1 MGGPTPSVISPFQ
14 LRFPISSASLSALR
28 APPQTLRDTDRGV
41 SMATSRIA
49 LPATEFPL
57 HVPVGI
63 GGYGVTLEMKDYEV
77 LRDEKAEFTE
87 PCFDLGLAYELDR
100 LGKGDRMILIRGAS
114 LRAARTASK
123 ADHLIFGSAF
133 GFEALAIPL
142 CTRHC
147 SVLLVVR
154 PGDLLLPDEE
164 EIGTF
169 YRHLDPKTS
178 SKRHEEEAANV
189 LRFFGECVKA
199 ELNRGGR
206 QWTAAPPSAKVLS
219 ERLESLAAPIRD
231 VSFQRPCRLVA
242 WAIVVQA
249 STHPFRRRHVLRMLM
264 QKLPDILKEEVAGT
278 GLLAVNAFAWSLEH
292 LDDVHRSYDPLI
304 VENPKMVGLKA
315 LRLELLHHA
324 EKAASNEGEAAS
336 TVARGVGTAIAL
348 EEEDVEREEDDV
360 AVTGEEEAVQFAG
373 EKVADKSGGSGPNLG
388 KKARG
393 SSGSTPT
400 RMASKAAIERL
411 KAAER
416 EIKKLREEKLV
427 AEKRL
432 EFQTARNDTMYG
444 VVTSAVNKLTTVA
457 EGVTHLEQTSGRS
470 IQTAVDAMRAV
481 VQEAVSYRGSTLEF
495 MNTQWLPTV
504 QALHLTAT
512 AAQGRR
518 REDDLLLLRGVA
530 DALGQKIKTVVS
542 AEVKA
547 AMEGEAQR
555 IAAPV
560 TAKVV
565 QELRDDLVKAVTS
578 ATQQGIGT
586 AGFSL
591 LPTALASVMHGG
603 RATAEES
610 GPAPRQSGKRVADE
624 KSLTGDQTSGSKR
637 SRGPAVKRGVGVDPP
652 APPYV
657 RIPGVH
663 GLLKDGLGARPS
675 EDFRQVDVAL
685 QDPQSV
691 VGKTGGQPVGDKQPQ
706 APTDPPSAHDAP
718 PSCDQVSLADELMG
732 EASVVAKQGWQPT
745 AEQHPHPE
753 ASPATAQGAR
763 PSGGTAQMADDMHVA
778 AVVAQA
784 RGEPVA
790 VQHVQPSTSTP
801 TARPTGVTAQLPDD
815 LLRPAAVVG
824 QQGGPPGAG
833 QHLHPST
840 STPTAQDA
848 RPAGVTA
855 LVDELL
861 RQAAVVGQQGGPPGT
876 GQHPPTATSP
886 AGATALV
893 DELLRPAAVVGQ
905 HVQQAAGA
913 ASLPV
918 HGAMVA
924 AEPIP
929 IPTAVESRAVEALV
943 RQKPSFDEYLKWL
956 EDQGQKTPVIPPTHS
971 NQAVDQGA
979 EAANVAAATAG
990 PSGSTVEAAVW
1001 RAAEE
1006 AGGVDEEILASI
1018 VMPDP
1023 EIEVMRE
1030 KLQAAAP
1037 TVGAQQGAPAA
1048 STAPAEDHSAAGA
1061 KSPPATTGEVGDGKQ
1076 KRKGKDKAKG
1086 GPAKVGSSKGTS
1098 KAAAQGRKGSGVCV
1112 DPSNGLAVS
1121 EMKFGKKSRYICRSM
1136 DKSEAAYCIAVA
1148 VSSFDGFVSDV
1159 VLEEFG
1165 GVKEEVMA
1173 QYKADWNVER
1183 LIPGGMW
1190 MVMWSRGANVFRDRF
1205 QQVVAEYNRITGADR
1220 AALMLALRPAVWFG
1234 DLPESTEPEKAAKK
1248 KVASDMIA
1256 RVSMCAAFA
1265 PVAAKVTPIPG
1276 VGSERLSEILA
1287 GTAAAVWCFSET
1299 NATAEVAAGE
1309 GGAAATMRG
1318 ASNEFASRCRTVIEA
1333 VLQRAA
1339 SRVVVVGEVAETV
1352 MKDLQAA
1359 MVRSLPEVGE
1369 EREHDELI
1377 ARVMIEN
1384 LAFWGDCNVG
1394 GPKLKARGVDLP
1406 IDPQMKIII
1415 RDRGARG
1422 QQHKGKQ
1429 VADA

>member
-1 MGGPTPSVISPFQ
+1 
-14 LRFPISSASLSALR
+14 
-28 APPQTLRDTDRGV
+28 
-41 SMATSRIA
+41 
-49 LPATEFPL
+49 
-57 HVPVGI
+57 
-63 GGYGVTLEMKDYEV
+63 MKDYEV

-123 ADHLIFGSAF
+123 ADYLIFGSAF
-133 GFEALAIPL
+133 GFEALAMPL
-142 CTRHC
+142 CTGGGPLPGRHC

-154 PGDLLLPDEE
+154 PGDLLFPDEE
-164 EIGTF
+164 EIGTL

-189 LRFFGECVKA
+189 L
-199 ELNRGGR
+199 
-206 QWTAAPPSAKVLS
+206 
-219 ERLESLAAPIRD
+219 
-231 VSFQRPCRLVA
+231 SFQRPCRLVA

-249 STHPFRRRHVLRMLM
+249 TTHPFRRRHVLRMLM
-264 QKLPDILKEEVAGT
+264 QKLPDILKEEVAGA

-324 EKAASNEGEAAS
+324 EKAASNKGEAAS
-336 TVARGVGTAIAL
+336 TVGRGVGTGIAL
-348 EEEDVEREEDDV
+348 GGEEEHEREDVEGGGEHDGGSEEEEDVEREEDDV
-360 AVTGEEEAVQFAG
+360 AVTGEEEAVQFGG
-373 EKVADKSGGSGPNLG
+373 EKVADKSGGSGPKLG

-400 RMASKAAIERL
+400 TMASKAAIERL

-555 IAAPV
+555 IAAAV

-565 QELRDDLVKAVTS
+565 QELRDNLVKAVTS

-586 AGFSL
+586 VGFSL

-663 GLLKDGLGARPS
+663 DLLKDGLGARPS
-675 EDFRQVDVAL
+675 
-685 QDPQSV
+685 
-691 VGKTGGQPVGDKQPQ
+691 
-706 APTDPPSAHDAP
+706 
-718 PSCDQVSLADELMG
+718 
-732 EASVVAKQGWQPT
+732 
-745 AEQHPHPE
+745 
-753 ASPATAQGAR
+753 
-763 PSGGTAQMADDMHVA
+763 
-778 AVVAQA
+778 
-784 RGEPVA
+784 
-790 VQHVQPSTSTP
+790 
-801 TARPTGVTAQLPDD
+801 
-815 LLRPAAVVG
+815 
-824 QQGGPPGAG
+824 
-833 QHLHPST
+833 
-840 STPTAQDA
+840 
-848 RPAGVTA
+848 
-855 LVDELL
+855 
-861 RQAAVVGQQGGPPGT
+861 
-876 GQHPPTATSP
+876 
-886 AGATALV
+886 
-893 DELLRPAAVVGQ
+893 
-905 HVQQAAGA
+905 
-913 ASLPV
+913 
-918 HGAMVA
+918 
-924 AEPIP
+924 
-929 IPTAVESRAVEALV
+929 
-943 RQKPSFDEYLKWL
+943 
-956 EDQGQKTPVIPPTHS
+956 
-971 NQAVDQGA
+971 AVDQGA

-1030 KLQAAAP
+1030 KLQAPAP

-1061 KSPPATTGEVGDGKQ
+1061 KSPPATTGEVSNGKQ

-1086 GPAKVGSSKGTS
+1086 GPTKVGSSKGTS
-1098 KAAAQGRKGSGVCV
+1098 KAAAQGRKGSGVRV
-1112 DPSNGLAVS
+1112 DPPNGLAVL
-1121 EMKFGKKSRYICRSM
+1121 EMKFGKKSRYICQSM

-1173 QYKADWNVER
+1173 QYKADWNVAR

-1190 MVMWSRGANVFRDRF
+1190 MVMWSRGANVFRD
-1205 QQVVAEYNRITGADR
+1205 RITGADR

-1265 PVAAKVTPIPG
+1265 PVAAKVTPISG

-1352 MKDLQAA
+1352 TKDLQAA
-1359 MVRSLPEVGE
+1359 VVRSLPEVGE

-1406 IDPQMKIII
+1406 IDPQMKINI
-1415 RDRGARG
+1415 RDRGTRG

>member
-1 MGGPTPSVISPFQ
+1 
-14 LRFPISSASLSALR
+14 
-28 APPQTLRDTDRGV
+28 
-41 SMATSRIA
+41 
-49 LPATEFPL
+49 
-57 HVPVGI
+57 
-63 GGYGVTLEMKDYEV
+63 
-77 LRDEKAEFTE
+77 
-87 PCFDLGLAYELDR
+87 
-100 LGKGDRMILIRGAS
+100 
-114 LRAARTASK
+114 
-123 ADHLIFGSAF
+123 
-133 GFEALAIPL
+133 
-142 CTRHC
+142 
-147 SVLLVVR
+147 
-154 PGDLLLPDEE
+154 
-164 EIGTF
+164 
-169 YRHLDPKTS
+169 
-178 SKRHEEEAANV
+178 
-189 LRFFGECVKA
+189 
-199 ELNRGGR
+199 
-206 QWTAAPPSAKVLS
+206 
-219 ERLESLAAPIRD
+219 
-231 VSFQRPCRLVA
+231 
-242 WAIVVQA
+242 
-249 STHPFRRRHVLRMLM
+249 MLM

-324 EKAASNEGEAAS
+324 EKAASNKEEAAS

-348 EEEDVEREEDDV
+348 GGEEEHEREDVEGGGEHDGGSEEEEDVEREEDDV

-373 EKVADKSGGSGPNLG
+373 EKVADKSGGSGPNVG

-444 VVTSAVNKLTTVA
+444 VVTSVVNKLATVA

-470 IQTAVDAMRAV
+470 IQTVVDAMRAV
-481 VQEAVSYRGSTLEF
+481 VQEAVSYCGSTLEF
-495 MNTQWLPTV
+495 INTQWLPTV

-555 IAAPV
+555 IAAAV

-652 APPYV
+652 APLYV
-657 RIPGVH
+657 RIP
-663 GLLKDGLGARPS
+663 
-675 EDFRQVDVAL
+675 
-685 QDPQSV
+685 
-691 VGKTGGQPVGDKQPQ
+691 
-706 APTDPPSAHDAP
+706 
-718 PSCDQVSLADELMG
+718 
-732 EASVVAKQGWQPT
+732 
-745 AEQHPHPE
+745 
-753 ASPATAQGAR
+753 
-763 PSGGTAQMADDMHVA
+763 
-778 AVVAQA
+778 
-784 RGEPVA
+784 
-790 VQHVQPSTSTP
+790 
-801 TARPTGVTAQLPDD
+801 AQLPDE

-848 RPAGVTA
+848 HPAGVTA

-861 RQAAVVGQQGGPPGT
+861 RPAAVVGQQGGPPGT

-905 HVQQAAGA
+905 HVQQATGA

-943 RQKPSFDEYLKWL
+943 SQKPSFDEYLKWL

-979 EAANVAAATAG
+979 EAANVAAATAR
-990 PSGSTVEAAVW
+990 PSGSTMEAAVW

-1018 VMPDP
+1018 VMPDL
-1023 EIEVMRE
+1023 EI
-1030 KLQAAAP
+1030 
-1037 TVGAQQGAPAA
+1037 
-1048 STAPAEDHSAAGA
+1048 
-1061 KSPPATTGEVGDGKQ
+1061 EVGDGKQ

-1098 KAAAQGRKGSGVCV
+1098 KAAAQGRKGSGVRV

-1173 QYKADWNVER
+1173 QYKADWNVAR

-1220 AALMLALRPAVWFG
+1220 AALLLALRPAVWFG
-1234 DLPESTEPEKAAKK
+1234 DLPEFTEPEKAAKR

-1309 GGAAATMRG
+1309 GGAAATMCG

-1352 MKDLQAA
+1352 TKDLQAA
-1359 MVRSLPEVGE
+1359 VVRSLPEVGE
-1369 EREHDELI
+1369 EREHDKLI

-1406 IDPQMKIII
+1406 IDPEMKIII

>member
-1 MGGPTPSVISPFQ
+1 
-14 LRFPISSASLSALR
+14 
-28 APPQTLRDTDRGV
+28 
-41 SMATSRIA
+41 
-49 LPATEFPL
+49 
-57 HVPVGI
+57 
-63 GGYGVTLEMKDYEV
+63 
-77 LRDEKAEFTE
+77 
-87 PCFDLGLAYELDR
+87 
-100 LGKGDRMILIRGAS
+100 MILIRGAI

-123 ADHLIFGSAF
+123 PDYLVFGSAF

-142 CTRHC
+142 CTGGGPLPGRHC

-189 LRFFGECVKA
+189 L
-199 ELNRGGR
+199 
-206 QWTAAPPSAKVLS
+206 
-219 ERLESLAAPIRD
+219 
-231 VSFQRPCRLVA
+231 SFQRPCRLVA
-242 WAIVVQA
+242 WAIVVEA

-264 QKLPDILKEEVAGT
+264 QKLPDILKEEVSGT

-304 VENPKMVGLKA
+304 VENPKM
-315 LRLELLHHA
+315 
-324 EKAASNEGEAAS
+324 
-336 TVARGVGTAIAL
+336 
-348 EEEDVEREEDDV
+348 
-360 AVTGEEEAVQFAG
+360 FAG
-373 EKVADKSGGSGPNLG
+373 EKVADKSGSSGPKLG

-432 EFQTARNDTMYG
+432 EFQTARNHTIYG

-457 EGVTHLEQTSGRS
+457 EGVTHHEQTSGRS
-470 IQTAVDAMRAV
+470 IQMAVDAMRAV
-481 VQEAVSYRGSTLEF
+481 VQEVVSYRGSTLEF

-518 REDDLLLLRGVA
+518 REDDLLLFRGVA
-530 DALGQKIKTVVS
+530 DALGKKIKTVVS

-555 IAAPV
+555 IAAAV

-565 QELRDDLVKAVTS
+565 QELMDDLVKAVTS

-610 GPAPRQSGKRVADE
+610 PDRSAERTRRATELRPGESGRRAHGRGIRGREAGLAANGGPASTPRGQSGDYTRRSTERRHGPDGRRHARR
-624 KSLTGDQTSGSKR
+624 SGGR
-637 SRGPAVKRGVGVDPP
+637 PGARGARCGPACSTLDEYADCATDRRHS
-652 APPYV
+652 AA
-657 RIPGVH
+657 
-663 GLLKDGLGARPS
+663 AR
-675 EDFRQVDVAL
+675 
-685 QDPQSV
+685 
-691 VGKTGGQPVGDKQPQ
+691 
-706 APTDPPSAHDAP
+706 
-718 PSCDQVSLADELMG
+718 
-732 EASVVAKQGWQPT
+732 
-745 AEQHPHPE
+745 
-753 ASPATAQGAR
+753 
-763 PSGGTAQMADDMHVA
+763 
-778 AVVAQA
+778 
-784 RGEPVA
+784 
-790 VQHVQPSTSTP
+790 
-801 TARPTGVTAQLPDD
+801 D

-833 QHLHPST
+833 QQLHPST

-861 RQAAVVGQQGGPPGT
+861 RPAAVVGQQGGPPGT
-876 GQHPPTATSP
+876 GQYPPTATIPATAQDARPAGATALVDELLRPASVVGQHVQQAAAGQHPHTATSP
-886 AGATALV
+886 ATARDARPGGVTALV

-905 HVQQAAGA
+905 HVQQAAAGQHPHTATSPATARDARPGCVTALVDELLRPPAVVGQHVQQAATSQHPHTATSQARASTGRPGGVTAQLVDQSFRPDLRATNVPPSGAVEATSVIVSTTTAAPTKSGTARATLSLPNPPPPTTGTAGA

-929 IPTAVESRAVEALV
+929 IPTVVESRAVEALIT
-943 RQKPSFDEYLKWL
+943 QKPSFDEYLKWL

-1048 STAPAEDHSAAGA
+1048 TTAPAEDHSAAGA

-1098 KAAAQGRKGSGVCV
+1098 KAAAQGRKGSGVRV
-1112 DPSNGLAVS
+1112 DPSNELAVS

-1159 VLEEFG
+1159 VLDEFG

-1173 QYKADWNVER
+1173 QYKADWNVAR
-1183 LIPGGMW
+1183 LISGG
-1190 MVMWSRGANVFRDRF
+1190 MWSRGANVFRD
-1205 QQVVAEYNRITGADR
+1205 RITGADR

-1234 DLPESTEPEKAAKK
+1234 DLPESTEPEKAAKN

-1287 GTAAAVWCFSET
+1287 GTAAALWCFSDT
-1299 NATAEVAAGE
+1299 NATAEVAAGK
-1309 GGAAATMRG
+1309 GGAAATVRG

-1339 SRVVVVGEVAETV
+1339 SRWEVAKTV
-1352 MKDLQAA
+1352 TKDLQAA
-1359 MVRSLPEVGE
+1359 VVRSLPEVEE

>member
-1 MGGPTPSVISPFQ
+1 
-14 LRFPISSASLSALR
+14 
-28 APPQTLRDTDRGV
+28 
-41 SMATSRIA
+41 
-49 LPATEFPL
+49 
-57 HVPVGI
+57 
-63 GGYGVTLEMKDYEV
+63 MKDYEV

-123 ADHLIFGSAF
+123 ADYLIFGSAF

-142 CTRHC
+142 CTGGGPLPGRHC

-164 EIGTF
+164 EIGTL

-231 VSFQRPCRLVA
+231 VSFQRPCCLVA

-249 STHPFRRRHVLRMLM
+249 STHPFRRRHVIRMLM

-292 LDDVHRSYDPLI
+292 LDDAHRSYDPLI

-324 EKAASNEGEAAS
+324 EKAASNKVEAAS
-336 TVARGVGTAIAL
+336 TVGRGVGTGIAL
-348 EEEDVEREEDDV
+348 GGEEEHEREDVEGGGEHDGGSEEEEDVEREEDDV
-360 AVTGEEEAVQFAG
+360 AVTGEKEAVQFAG
-373 EKVADKSGGSGPNLG
+373 EKVADKSGGSGPKLG

-555 IAAPV
+555 IAAAV

-565 QELRDDLVKAVTS
+565 QELRDDLVKVVTS
-578 ATQQGIGT
+578 VTQRGIGT

-652 APPYV
+652 APLYV

-663 GLLKDGLGARPS
+663 DLLKDGLGARPS
-675 EDFRQVDVAL
+675 VDFRQVDVAL

-706 APTDPPSAHDAP
+706 APTDPPSAHNAP
-718 PSCDQVSLADELMG
+718 PSCD
-732 EASVVAKQGWQPT
+732 
-745 AEQHPHPE
+745 
-753 ASPATAQGAR
+753 
-763 PSGGTAQMADDMHVA
+763 
-778 AVVAQA
+778 
-784 RGEPVA
+784 
-790 VQHVQPSTSTP
+790 
-801 TARPTGVTAQLPDD
+801 
-815 LLRPAAVVG
+815 
-824 QQGGPPGAG
+824 
-833 QHLHPST
+833 
-840 STPTAQDA
+840 
-848 RPAGVTA
+848 
-855 LVDELL
+855 
-861 RQAAVVGQQGGPPGT
+861 
-876 GQHPPTATSP
+876 
-886 AGATALV
+886 
-893 DELLRPAAVVGQ
+893 
-905 HVQQAAGA
+905 
-913 ASLPV
+913 
-918 HGAMVA
+918 
-924 AEPIP
+924 
-929 IPTAVESRAVEALV
+929 
-943 RQKPSFDEYLKWL
+943 
-956 EDQGQKTPVIPPTHS
+956 
-971 NQAVDQGA
+971 QAVDQGA

-1098 KAAAQGRKGSGVCV
+1098 KAAAQGRKGSGVRV

-1173 QYKADWNVER
+1173 QYKADWNVAR

-1234 DLPESTEPEKAAKK
+1234 DLPESNEPEKAAKK

-1352 MKDLQAA
+1352 TKDLQAA
-1359 MVRSLPEVGE
+1359 VVRSLPEVGE

-1406 IDPQMKIII
+1406 IGPQMKIII
-1415 RDRGARG
+1415 RDRGTRG

-1429 VADA
+1429 VADT

>member
-1 MGGPTPSVISPFQ
+1 
-14 LRFPISSASLSALR
+14 
-28 APPQTLRDTDRGV
+28 
-41 SMATSRIA
+41 
-49 LPATEFPL
+49 
-57 HVPVGI
+57 
-63 GGYGVTLEMKDYEV
+63 
-77 LRDEKAEFTE
+77 
-87 PCFDLGLAYELDR
+87 
-100 LGKGDRMILIRGAS
+100 
-114 LRAARTASK
+114 
-123 ADHLIFGSAF
+123 
-133 GFEALAIPL
+133 
-142 CTRHC
+142 
-147 SVLLVVR
+147 
-154 PGDLLLPDEE
+154 
-164 EIGTF
+164 
-169 YRHLDPKTS
+169 
-178 SKRHEEEAANV
+178 
-189 LRFFGECVKA
+189 
-199 ELNRGGR
+199 
-206 QWTAAPPSAKVLS
+206 
-219 ERLESLAAPIRD
+219 
-231 VSFQRPCRLVA
+231 
-242 WAIVVQA
+242 
-249 STHPFRRRHVLRMLM
+249 MLM

-324 EKAASNEGEAAS
+324 EKAASNKEEAAS

-348 EEEDVEREEDDV
+348 GGEEEHEREDVEGGGEHDGGSEEEEDVEREEDDV

-373 EKVADKSGGSGPNLG
+373 EKVADKSGGSGPNVG

-444 VVTSAVNKLTTVA
+444 VVTSVVNKLATVA

-470 IQTAVDAMRAV
+470 IQTVVDAMRAV
-481 VQEAVSYRGSTLEF
+481 VQEAVSYCGSTLEF
-495 MNTQWLPTV
+495 INTQWLPTV

-555 IAAPV
+555 IAAAV

-652 APPYV
+652 APLY
-657 RIPGVH
+657 
-663 GLLKDGLGARPS
+663 
-675 EDFRQVDVAL
+675 
-685 QDPQSV
+685 
-691 VGKTGGQPVGDKQPQ
+691 
-706 APTDPPSAHDAP
+706 
-718 PSCDQVSLADELMG
+718 
-732 EASVVAKQGWQPT
+732 
-745 AEQHPHPE
+745 
-753 ASPATAQGAR
+753 
-763 PSGGTAQMADDMHVA
+763 
-778 AVVAQA
+778 
-784 RGEPVA
+784 
-790 VQHVQPSTSTP
+790 
-801 TARPTGVTAQLPDD
+801 
-815 LLRPAAVVG
+815 
-824 QQGGPPGAG
+824 
-833 QHLHPST
+833 
-840 STPTAQDA
+840 
-848 RPAGVTA
+848 
-855 LVDELL
+855 
-861 RQAAVVGQQGGPPGT
+861 
-876 GQHPPTATSP
+876 
-886 AGATALV
+886 
-893 DELLRPAAVVGQ
+893 
-905 HVQQAAGA
+905 
-913 ASLPV
+913 
-918 HGAMVA
+918 
-924 AEPIP
+924 
-929 IPTAVESRAVEALV
+929 
-943 RQKPSFDEYLKWL
+943 
-956 EDQGQKTPVIPPTHS
+956 
-971 NQAVDQGA
+971 AVDQGA

-990 PSGSTVEAAVW
+990 PSGSTMEAAVW

-1018 VMPDP
+1018 VMPDL
-1023 EIEVMRE
+1023 EIE
-1030 KLQAAAP
+1030 
-1037 TVGAQQGAPAA
+1037 
-1048 STAPAEDHSAAGA
+1048 
-1061 KSPPATTGEVGDGKQ
+1061 
-1076 KRKGKDKAKG
+1076 
-1086 GPAKVGSSKGTS
+1086 
-1098 KAAAQGRKGSGVCV
+1098 
-1112 DPSNGLAVS
+1112 
-1121 EMKFGKKSRYICRSM
+1121 FGKKSRYICRSM

-1173 QYKADWNVER
+1173 QYKADWNVAR

-1220 AALMLALRPAVWFG
+1220 AALLLALRPAVWFG
-1234 DLPESTEPEKAAKK
+1234 DLPEFTEPEKAAKR

-1352 MKDLQAA
+1352 TKDLQAA
-1359 MVRSLPEVGE
+1359 VVRSLPEVGE

-1406 IDPQMKIII
+1406 IDPEMKIII

>member
-1 MGGPTPSVISPFQ
+1 MGGPTPSVISPFH
-14 LRFPISSASLSALR
+14 LRFPISSASLSALC
-28 APPQTLRDTDRGV
+28 APPQTFRDTDRGV
-41 SMATSRIA
+41 SMATSRRA

-57 HVPVGI
+57 QVPVGI
-63 GGYGVTLEMKDYEV
+63 GGYMVTLEMKDCEV

-123 ADHLIFGSAF
+123 ADYLVFGSAF

-142 CTRHC
+142 CTGGGPLPGRHC

-199 ELNRGGR
+199 ELNREGR
-206 QWTAAPPSAKVLS
+206 QWTAAPPSVEVVS

-231 VSFQRPCRLVA
+231 
-242 WAIVVQA
+242 
-249 STHPFRRRHVLRMLM
+249 
-264 QKLPDILKEEVAGT
+264 KLSDILKEEVADT

-292 LDDVHRSYDPLI
+292 LDDVYRSYDPLI

-324 EKAASNEGEAAS
+324 EKVASNKGEAAS
-336 TVARGVGTAIAL
+336 TVGRGVGTGIAL
-348 EEEDVEREEDDV
+348 GGEEEHEREDVEGGGEHDGGSEEEEEDVEREEDDV

-373 EKVADKSGGSGPNLG
+373 EKVADKSGGSGPKLG
-388 KKARG
+388 KKAG
-393 SSGSTPT
+393 SSSGSTPT

-432 EFQTARNDTMYG
+432 EFQTARNDKIYG

-555 IAAPV
+555 IAAAV

-610 GPAPRQSGKRVADE
+610 GPAPRQSGK
-624 KSLTGDQTSGSKR
+624 
-637 SRGPAVKRGVGVDPP
+637 
-652 APPYV
+652 
-657 RIPGVH
+657 
-663 GLLKDGLGARPS
+663 
-675 EDFRQVDVAL
+675 
-685 QDPQSV
+685 
-691 VGKTGGQPVGDKQPQ
+691 
-706 APTDPPSAHDAP
+706 
-718 PSCDQVSLADELMG
+718 
-732 EASVVAKQGWQPT
+732 
-745 AEQHPHPE
+745 
-753 ASPATAQGAR
+753 
-763 PSGGTAQMADDMHVA
+763 
-778 AVVAQA
+778 
-784 RGEPVA
+784 
-790 VQHVQPSTSTP
+790 
-801 TARPTGVTAQLPDD
+801 
-815 LLRPAAVVG
+815 
-824 QQGGPPGAG
+824 
-833 QHLHPST
+833 
-840 STPTAQDA
+840 
-848 RPAGVTA
+848 
-855 LVDELL
+855 
-861 RQAAVVGQQGGPPGT
+861 
-876 GQHPPTATSP
+876 
-886 AGATALV
+886 
-893 DELLRPAAVVGQ
+893 
-905 HVQQAAGA
+905 
-913 ASLPV
+913 
-918 HGAMVA
+918 
-924 AEPIP
+924 
-929 IPTAVESRAVEALV
+929 
-943 RQKPSFDEYLKWL
+943 
-956 EDQGQKTPVIPPTHS
+956 S
-971 NQAVDQGA
+971 NQVVDQGA
-979 EAANVAAATAG
+979 EAANVAAVTAG

-1048 STAPAEDHSAAGA
+1048 STAPAEDHSAASA

-1086 GPAKVGSSKGTS
+1086 GPLKVGSSKGTS
-1098 KAAAQGRKGSGVCV
+1098 KAAAQGRKGSGVRV
-1112 DPSNGLAVS
+1112 DPSSGLAVS

-1136 DKSEAAYCIAVA
+1136 DKFEAAYCIAVA

-1159 VLEEFG
+1159 VLDEFG

-1173 QYKADWNVER
+1173 QYKADWNVAR

-1190 MVMWSRGANVFRDRF
+1190 MVMWSRGANVFRD
-1205 QQVVAEYNRITGADR
+1205 RITGADR

-1234 DLPESTEPEKAAKK
+1234 DLPESTEPEKAAKN
-1248 KVASDMIA
+1248 KVANDMIA

-1287 GTAAAVWCFSET
+1287 STAAAVWCFSET

-1309 GGAAATMRG
+1309 GGAAATVRG

-1333 VLQRAA
+1333 VLQRAT

-1352 MKDLQAA
+1352 TKDLQAA
-1359 MVRSLPEVGE
+1359 VVRSLPEVGE

-1384 LAFWGDCNVG
+1384 LAF
-1394 GPKLKARGVDLP
+1394 
-1406 IDPQMKIII
+1406 
-1415 RDRGARG
+1415 
-1422 QQHKGKQ
+1422 
-1429 VADA
+1429 

>member
-1 MGGPTPSVISPFQ
+1 
-14 LRFPISSASLSALR
+14 
-28 APPQTLRDTDRGV
+28 
-41 SMATSRIA
+41 
-49 LPATEFPL
+49 
-57 HVPVGI
+57 
-63 GGYGVTLEMKDYEV
+63 
-77 LRDEKAEFTE
+77 
-87 PCFDLGLAYELDR
+87 
-100 LGKGDRMILIRGAS
+100 
-114 LRAARTASK
+114 
-123 ADHLIFGSAF
+123 
-133 GFEALAIPL
+133 
-142 CTRHC
+142 
-147 SVLLVVR
+147 
-154 PGDLLLPDEE
+154 
-164 EIGTF
+164 
-169 YRHLDPKTS
+169 
-178 SKRHEEEAANV
+178 
-189 LRFFGECVKA
+189 
-199 ELNRGGR
+199 
-206 QWTAAPPSAKVLS
+206 QWTAAPPSAEVLS

-231 VSFQRPCRLVA
+231 
-242 WAIVVQA
+242 
-249 STHPFRRRHVLRMLM
+249 
-264 QKLPDILKEEVAGT
+264 KLPDILKEEVAGT

-304 VENPKMVGLKA
+304 VENPKM
-315 LRLELLHHA
+315 A
-324 EKAASNEGEAAS
+324 EEAAAGS
-336 TVARGVGTAIAL
+336 HSGGHGPADGSEEEHEREDEEGGGEQDGGSE
-348 EEEDVEREEDDV
+348 EEEDKEREGDDV
-360 AVTGEEEAVQFAG
+360 VVTGEEEAVQFAG
-373 EKVADKSGGSGPNLG
+373 EKVADKSGGSGPKSG

-427 AEKRL
+427 AKKRL
-432 EFQTARNDTMYG
+432 EFQTARNDTIFG

-457 EGVTHLEQTSGRS
+457 EGVTHHEQTSGRS
-470 IQTAVDAMRAV
+470 LQMVVDAMKAV
-481 VQEAVSYRGSTLEF
+481 VQEAVTYRGSTLEF

-518 REDDLLLLRGVA
+518 REDDLLLFRGVA
-530 DALGQKIKTVVS
+530 DALGEKIKTVVS

-547 AMEGEAQR
+547 AMEGEAQG
-555 IAAPV
+555 IAAAV

-578 ATQQGIGT
+578 ATQKGIGT

-624 KSLTGDQTSGSKR
+624 KSLTGDQTSGAKR
-637 SRGPAVKRGVGVDPP
+637 SRGPAAKRG
-652 APPYV
+652 
-657 RIPGVH
+657 
-663 GLLKDGLGARPS
+663 
-675 EDFRQVDVAL
+675 VDVAL
-685 QDPQSV
+685 QDPASV

-706 APTDPPSAHDAP
+706 TPTDPPSAHHAP
-718 PSCDQVSLADELMG
+718 PSCDQASLADELMG

-745 AEQHPHPE
+745 TDQHPQPE
-753 ASPATAQGAR
+753 DSPATAQGAR
-763 PSGGTAQMADDMHVA
+763 PSGGTAQMADDMHLA
-778 AVVAQA
+778 AVVGQP

-815 LLRPAAVVG
+815 LLRPAALVG

-840 STPTAQDA
+840 STVTAQDA
-848 RPAGVTA
+848 RPAGVMA

-861 RQAAVVGQQGGPPGT
+861 RPAAVVGQQGGPPGA
-876 GQHPPTATSP
+876 GQHPPTATRPATAQDARP

-905 HVQQAAGA
+905 HVQQAAAGQHPHTATSPATAHDARPGGVTALVDELLRPAAVVGQHVQQAAAGQHPHTATSPATAHDARPGGVMALVDELLRPAAVVGQHVQQAAAGQHPHTAMSQASASSGRPGGVTAQLVDQSFRPDLRATNVLPSGAVEATSVIVSTTTAAPTKSGTARATLSLPNPPPPTTGTAGA

-929 IPTAVESRAVEALV
+929 IPTAVESRAVEALIT
-943 RQKPSFDEYLKWL
+943 QKPSFDEYLKWL

-971 NQAVDQGA
+971 KQAVDQGA
-979 EAANVAAATAG
+979 VAANVAAATAG

-1001 RAAEE
+1001 RATEE

-1018 VMPDP
+1018 MMPDP

-1030 KLQAAAP
+1030 KLHAAAP
-1037 TVGAQQGAPAA
+1037 TVGAQQGTPAA

-1061 KSPPATTGEVGDGKQ
+1061 KSPPATTCEVGDGKQ

-1086 GPAKVGSSKGTS
+1086 GPAKAGSSKGTS
-1098 KAAAQGRKGSGVCV
+1098 KAAAQGRKGSGVRV
-1112 DPSNGLAVS
+1112 DPSNGLATS

-1148 VSSFDGFVSDV
+1148 VLSFDGFVSDV
-1159 VLEEFG
+1159 VLDEFG

-1173 QYKADWNVER
+1173 QYKADWNVAR

-1190 MVMWSRGANVFRDRF
+1190 MVMWSRGANVFRDR
-1205 QQVVAEYNRITGADR
+1205 ITGADR
-1220 AALMLALRPAVWFG
+1220 TALMLALRPAVWFG
-1234 DLPESTEPEKAAKK
+1234 DLPESTEPEKAAKN

-1309 GGAAATMRG
+1309 GGAAATVRG
-1318 ASNEFASRCRTVIEA
+1318 ASNEFARRCRTVIEA

-1339 SRVVVVGEVAETV
+1339 SRVVGVGEVAETV
-1352 MKDLQAA
+1352 TKDLQAA
-1359 MVRSLPEVGE
+1359 VVRSLPEVGE

-1394 GPKLKARGVDLP
+1394 GPKLKARGVVLP

>member
-1 MGGPTPSVISPFQ
+1 
-14 LRFPISSASLSALR
+14 
-28 APPQTLRDTDRGV
+28 
-41 SMATSRIA
+41 
-49 LPATEFPL
+49 
-57 HVPVGI
+57 
-63 GGYGVTLEMKDYEV
+63 
-77 LRDEKAEFTE
+77 
-87 PCFDLGLAYELDR
+87 
-100 LGKGDRMILIRGAS
+100 MILIRGAS

-123 ADHLIFGSAF
+123 ADYLVFGSAF

-142 CTRHC
+142 CTGGGPLPGRHC

-154 PGDLLLPDEE
+154 PGDLLLLDEE

-199 ELNRGGR
+199 ELNREGR
-206 QWTAAPPSAKVLS
+206 QWTAAPPSAEVLS

-242 WAIVVQA
+242 WAIVVEA

-292 LDDVHRSYDPLI
+292 LDDVYRSYDPLI

-324 EKAASNEGEAAS
+324 EKAASNKGEAAS
-336 TVARGVGTAIAL
+336 TVGRGVGTGIAL
-348 EEEDVEREEDDV
+348 GGEEEHEREDVEGGGEHDGGSEEEEEDVEREEDDV
-360 AVTGEEEAVQFAG
+360 VVTGEEEAVQFAG
-373 EKVADKSGGSGPNLG
+373 EKVADKSGGSGPKLG

-432 EFQTARNDTMYG
+432 EFQTARNDTIYG

-555 IAAPV
+555 IAAAV

-610 GPAPRQSGKRVADE
+610 GPAPRQLGKRVADE
-624 KSLTGDQTSGSKR
+624 KSLTGDQTSGAKR

-657 RIPGVH
+657 
-663 GLLKDGLGARPS
+663 
-675 EDFRQVDVAL
+675 
-685 QDPQSV
+685 
-691 VGKTGGQPVGDKQPQ
+691 
-706 APTDPPSAHDAP
+706 
-718 PSCDQVSLADELMG
+718 
-732 EASVVAKQGWQPT
+732 
-745 AEQHPHPE
+745 
-753 ASPATAQGAR
+753 
-763 PSGGTAQMADDMHVA
+763 
-778 AVVAQA
+778 
-784 RGEPVA
+784 
-790 VQHVQPSTSTP
+790 
-801 TARPTGVTAQLPDD
+801 
-815 LLRPAAVVG
+815 
-824 QQGGPPGAG
+824 
-833 QHLHPST
+833 
-840 STPTAQDA
+840 
-848 RPAGVTA
+848 
-855 LVDELL
+855 
-861 RQAAVVGQQGGPPGT
+861 
-876 GQHPPTATSP
+876 
-886 AGATALV
+886 
-893 DELLRPAAVVGQ
+893 
-905 HVQQAAGA
+905 
-913 ASLPV
+913 
-918 HGAMVA
+918 
-924 AEPIP
+924 
-929 IPTAVESRAVEALV
+929 
-943 RQKPSFDEYLKWL
+943 
-956 EDQGQKTPVIPPTHS
+956 
-971 NQAVDQGA
+971 VDQGA
-979 EAANVAAATAG
+979 ETANVAAATAG

-1001 RAAEE
+1001 RAVEG

-1086 GPAKVGSSKGTS
+1086 GPSKVGSSKGTS
-1098 KAAAQGRKGSGVCV
+1098 KAAAQGRKGSGVRV

-1159 VLEEFG
+1159 VLDEFG

-1173 QYKADWNVER
+1173 QYKADWNVAR

-1205 QQVVAEYNRITGADR
+1205 QQVVAEYNRITRADR
-1220 AALMLALRPAVWFG
+1220 AALMLALRPAVWFD
-1234 DLPESTEPEKAAKK
+1234 DLPESTGPEKAAKN

-1256 RVSMCAAFA
+1256 RVLMCAAFA

-1287 GTAAAVWCFSET
+1287 STAAAVWCFSET

-1352 MKDLQAA
+1352 TKDLQTAV
-1359 MVRSLPEVGE
+1359 VRSLPEVGE

-1394 GPKLKARGVDLP
+1394 TPKLKARGVDLP

>member
-1 MGGPTPSVISPFQ
+1 
-14 LRFPISSASLSALR
+14 
-28 APPQTLRDTDRGV
+28 
-41 SMATSRIA
+41 
-49 LPATEFPL
+49 
-57 HVPVGI
+57 
-63 GGYGVTLEMKDYEV
+63 MKDYKV

-87 PCFDLGLAYELDR
+87 PCFDLGLA
-100 LGKGDRMILIRGAS
+100 GG
-114 LRAARTASK
+114 
-123 ADHLIFGSAF
+123 
-133 GFEALAIPL
+133 PL
-142 CTRHC
+142 PGRHC
-147 SVLLVVR
+147 SVLLFVR
-154 PGDLLLPDEE
+154 LGDLLLPDEE

-189 LRFFGECVKA
+189 LSFFGECVKA

-231 VSFQRPCRLVA
+231 
-242 WAIVVQA
+242 
-249 STHPFRRRHVLRMLM
+249 
-264 QKLPDILKEEVAGT
+264 KLPDILKEEVAGT

-292 LDDVHRSYDPLI
+292 LDDVHRIYDPLT
-304 VENPKMVGLKA
+304 VENPKMVGSKA

-324 EKAASNEGEAAS
+324 EKAASNKGEAAS
-336 TVARGVGTAIAL
+336 TVGRGVGTGIAL
-348 EEEDVEREEDDV
+348 GGEEEHEREDVEGGGEHDGGSEEEEEDVEREEDDV
-360 AVTGEEEAVQFAG
+360 VVTGEEEAVQFAG
-373 EKVADKSGGSGPNLG
+373 DKVADKSGGSGPKLG

-432 EFQTARNDTMYG
+432 EFQTARNDTMYS

-481 VQEAVSYRGSTLEF
+481 
-495 MNTQWLPTV
+495 
-504 QALHLTAT
+504 ALHLTAT

-530 DALGQKIKTVVS
+530 DALGQKIKTVMS

-555 IAAPV
+555 IAAAV

-591 LPTALASVMHGG
+591 LPTALASVMNGG

-610 GPAPRQSGKRVADE
+610 GPAPRQSGKR
-624 KSLTGDQTSGSKR
+624 
-637 SRGPAVKRGVGVDPP
+637 
-652 APPYV
+652 
-657 RIPGVH
+657 
-663 GLLKDGLGARPS
+663 
-675 EDFRQVDVAL
+675 
-685 QDPQSV
+685 
-691 VGKTGGQPVGDKQPQ
+691 
-706 APTDPPSAHDAP
+706 
-718 PSCDQVSLADELMG
+718 
-732 EASVVAKQGWQPT
+732 
-745 AEQHPHPE
+745 
-753 ASPATAQGAR
+753 
-763 PSGGTAQMADDMHVA
+763 
-778 AVVAQA
+778 
-784 RGEPVA
+784 
-790 VQHVQPSTSTP
+790 
-801 TARPTGVTAQLPDD
+801 
-815 LLRPAAVVG
+815 
-824 QQGGPPGAG
+824 
-833 QHLHPST
+833 HLHPST

-848 RPAGVTA
+848 RLAGVTA

-861 RQAAVVGQQGGPPGT
+861 RPAAVVGQQGGPPGT

-886 AGATALV
+886 ATAQDARLAGATALVDELLRPASVVGQHVQQAAAGQHPHTATSPATARDARPGGVTALV

-905 HVQQAAGA
+905 HVQQAASA

-929 IPTAVESRAVEALV
+929 IPTAVESQAVEALV
-943 RQKPSFDEYLKWL
+943 TQKPSFDEYLKWL
-956 EDQGQKTPVIPPTHS
+956 EDQGQKTPVILPTHN

-1001 RAAEE
+1001 RVAEE
-1006 AGGVDEEILASI
+1006 AAGVDEEILASI

-1023 EIEVMRE
+1023 EIEVMLE

-1061 KSPPATTGEVGDGKQ
+1061 KSPLATTGV
-1076 KRKGKDKAKG
+1076 R
-1086 GPAKVGSSKGTS
+1086 
-1098 KAAAQGRKGSGVCV
+1098 V

-1159 VLEEFG
+1159 VLDEFG

-1173 QYKADWNVER
+1173 QKKKRTE
-1183 LIPGGMW
+1183 M
-1190 MVMWSRGANVFRDRF
+1190 
-1205 QQVVAEYNRITGADR
+1205 ITGADR

-1234 DLPESTEPEKAAKK
+1234 DLPKSTELEKAAKN

-1256 RVSMCAAFA
+1256 RILMCAAFA

-1299 NATAEVAAGE
+1299 NVMAKVVAGE
-1309 GGAAATMRG
+1309 GGAAATVRG

-1339 SRVVVVGEVAETV
+1339 SRVVVIEEVAETV
-1352 MKDLQAA
+1352 TKDLQAA
-1359 MVRSLPEVGE
+1359 VVRSLPEVRE

-1384 LAFWGDCNVG
+1384 LAFWGDYNVG
-1394 GPKLKARGVDLP
+1394 GPKLKARGVDLT
-1406 IDPQMKIII
+1406 INPQMKSII

>member
-28 APPQTLRDTDRGV
+28 APPQTFRYTDRGV

-123 ADHLIFGSAF
+123 ADYLIFGSAF

-142 CTRHC
+142 CTGGGPLPGRHC

-164 EIGTF
+164 EIGTL

-189 LRFFGECVKA
+189 VRFFGECVKA

-231 VSFQRPCRLVA
+231 
-242 WAIVVQA
+242 
-249 STHPFRRRHVLRMLM
+249 
-264 QKLPDILKEEVAGT
+264 KLPDILKEEVAGT

-324 EKAASNEGEAAS
+324 EKAASNKGEAAS
-336 TVARGVGTAIAL
+336 TVGRGVGTGIAL

-373 EKVADKSGGSGPNLG
+373 EKVADKSGGSGPKLG

-481 VQEAVSYRGSTLEF
+481 VQEAVSYHGSTLEF

-530 DALGQKIKTVVS
+530 DALGQKIKAVVS

-555 IAAPV
+555 IAAAV

-586 AGFSL
+586 AG
-591 LPTALASVMHGG
+591 
-603 RATAEES
+603 
-610 GPAPRQSGKRVADE
+610 
-624 KSLTGDQTSGSKR
+624 
-637 SRGPAVKRGVGVDPP
+637 
-652 APPYV
+652 
-657 RIPGVH
+657 
-663 GLLKDGLGARPS
+663 
-675 EDFRQVDVAL
+675 
-685 QDPQSV
+685 
-691 VGKTGGQPVGDKQPQ
+691 
-706 APTDPPSAHDAP
+706 
-718 PSCDQVSLADELMG
+718 
-732 EASVVAKQGWQPT
+732 
-745 AEQHPHPE
+745 
-753 ASPATAQGAR
+753 
-763 PSGGTAQMADDMHVA
+763 
-778 AVVAQA
+778 
-784 RGEPVA
+784 
-790 VQHVQPSTSTP
+790 
-801 TARPTGVTAQLPDD
+801 
-815 LLRPAAVVG
+815 
-824 QQGGPPGAG
+824 
-833 QHLHPST
+833 
-840 STPTAQDA
+840 
-848 RPAGVTA
+848 
-855 LVDELL
+855 
-861 RQAAVVGQQGGPPGT
+861 
-876 GQHPPTATSP
+876 
-886 AGATALV
+886 
-893 DELLRPAAVVGQ
+893 
-905 HVQQAAGA
+905 
-913 ASLPV
+913 
-918 HGAMVA
+918 
-924 AEPIP
+924 
-929 IPTAVESRAVEALV
+929 
-943 RQKPSFDEYLKWL
+943 
-956 EDQGQKTPVIPPTHS
+956 

-1001 RAAEE
+1001 RATEE

-1098 KAAAQGRKGSGVCV
+1098 KAAAQGRKGSGVRV

-1159 VLEEFG
+1159 VLEDFG
-1165 GVKEEVMA
+1165 GVKEEVMV
-1173 QYKADWNVER
+1173 QYKADWNVAR

-1220 AALMLALRPAVWFG
+1220 ATLMLALRPAVWFG

-1352 MKDLQAA
+1352 TKDLQAA
-1359 MVRSLPEVGE
+1359 VVRSLPEVGE

-1415 RDRGARG
+1415 RDRGTRG

>member
-1 MGGPTPSVISPFQ
+1 
-14 LRFPISSASLSALR
+14 
-28 APPQTLRDTDRGV
+28 
-41 SMATSRIA
+41 
-49 LPATEFPL
+49 
-57 HVPVGI
+57 
-63 GGYGVTLEMKDYEV
+63 
-77 LRDEKAEFTE
+77 
-87 PCFDLGLAYELDR
+87 
-100 LGKGDRMILIRGAS
+100 MILIRGAS

-123 ADHLIFGSAF
+123 ADYLIFGSAF
-133 GFEALAIPL
+133 GFEALAMPL
-142 CTRHC
+142 CTGHC

-154 PGDLLLPDEE
+154 PGDLLFPDEE
-164 EIGTF
+164 EIGTL

-189 LRFFGECVKA
+189 L
-199 ELNRGGR
+199 
-206 QWTAAPPSAKVLS
+206 
-219 ERLESLAAPIRD
+219 
-231 VSFQRPCRLVA
+231 SFQRPCRLVA

-249 STHPFRRRHVLRMLM
+249 TTHPFRRRHVLRMLM
-264 QKLPDILKEEVAGT
+264 QKLPDILKEEVAGA

-324 EKAASNEGEAAS
+324 EKAASNKGEAAS
-336 TVARGVGTAIAL
+336 TVGRGVGTGIAL
-348 EEEDVEREEDDV
+348 GGEEEHEREDVEGGGEHDGGSEEEEDVEREEDDV
-360 AVTGEEEAVQFAG
+360 AVTGEEEAVQFGG
-373 EKVADKSGGSGPNLG
+373 EKVADKSGGSGPKLG

-400 RMASKAAIERL
+400 TMASKAAIERL

-555 IAAPV
+555 IAAAV

-565 QELRDDLVKAVTS
+565 QELRDNLVKAVTS

-586 AGFSL
+586 VGFSL

-663 GLLKDGLGARPS
+663 DLLKDGLGARPS
-675 EDFRQVDVAL
+675 VDFRQVDVAL

-745 AEQHPHPE
+745 ADQHPHPE

-778 AVVAQA
+778 AVVGQA

-861 RQAAVVGQQGGPPGT
+861 RPAAVVGQQGGPPGT

-886 AGATALV
+886 ATAQDARPAGATALVDELLRPASVVGQHVQQAAAGQHPHTATSPATARDARPGGVTALV

-943 RQKPSFDEYLKWL
+943 TQKPSFDEYLKWL

-1030 KLQAAAP
+1030 KLQAPAP

-1061 KSPPATTGEVGDGKQ
+1061 KSPPATTGEVSNGKQ

-1086 GPAKVGSSKGTS
+1086 GPTKVGSSKGTS
-1098 KAAAQGRKGSGVCV
+1098 KAAAQGRKGSGVRV
-1112 DPSNGLAVS
+1112 DPPNGLAVL
-1121 EMKFGKKSRYICRSM
+1121 EMKFGKKSRYICQSM

-1173 QYKADWNVER
+1173 QYKADWNVAR

-1190 MVMWSRGANVFRDRF
+1190 MVMWSRGANVFHDRF

-1352 MKDLQAA
+1352 TKDLQAA
-1359 MVRSLPEVGE
+1359 VVRSLPEVGE

-1406 IDPQMKIII
+1406 IDPQMKINI
-1415 RDRGARG
+1415 RDRGTRG

>member
-28 APPQTLRDTDRGV
+28 APPQTFRDTDRGV

-100 LGKGDRMILIRGAS
+100 LGKGDSMILIRGAS

-133 GFEALAIPL
+133 GFEALATPL
-142 CTRHC
+142 CTGHC

-154 PGDLLLPDEE
+154 HGDLLLPDEE

-189 LRFFGECVKA
+189 LRFLGECVKA

-219 ERLESLAAPIRD
+219 ERLESLAALIRD

-264 QKLPDILKEEVAGT
+264 QKLSDILKEEVAGT

-292 LDDVHRSYDPLI
+292 LDDAHRSYDPLI
-304 VENPKMVGLKA
+304 VENPKMAGLKA

-324 EKAASNEGEAAS
+324 EKAASNKGEAAS
-336 TVARGVGTAIAL
+336 TVARG
-348 EEEDVEREEDDV
+348 EDNV

-373 EKVADKSGGSGPNLG
+373 EKVADKSGGSGPKLG

-504 QALHLTAT
+504 QALHLMAT

-555 IAAPV
+555 IAAAV
-560 TAKVV
+560 TTKVV
-565 QELRDDLVKAVTS
+565 QQLRDDLVKAVTS
-578 ATQQGIGT
+578 ATQQGIRT

-610 GPAPRQSGKRVADE
+610 GPAPRQSGKRVADK

-663 GLLKDGLGARPS
+663 DLLKDGLGARPS

-691 VGKTGGQPVGDKQPQ
+691 VRKTGGQPLGDKQPQ

-745 AEQHPHPE
+745 ADQHPHPE

-778 AVVAQA
+778 AVVGQA

-848 RPAGVTA
+848 CPAGVTA

-861 RQAAVVGQQGGPPGT
+861 RPAAVVGQQGRPPGT

-886 AGATALV
+886 ATAQDARPAGATALV
-893 DELLRPAAVVGQ
+893 DELLRPASVVGQ

-943 RQKPSFDEYLKWL
+943 TQKPSFDEYLKWL

-979 EAANVAAATAG
+979 EAANVEAATAG

-1023 EIEVMRE
+1023 EIQVMRE

-1061 KSPPATTGEVGDGKQ
+1061 KSPPATTSEVRDGKQ

-1098 KAAAQGRKGSGVCV
+1098 KAAAQGRKGSGVRV
-1112 DPSNGLAVS
+1112 DPSNGLAAS

-1148 VSSFDGFVSDV
+1148 VSSFDSFVNGV

-1173 QYKADWNVER
+1173 QYKADWNVAR

-1190 MVMWSRGANVFRDRF
+1190 MVMWSRGANVFRD
-1205 QQVVAEYNRITGADR
+1205 RITGADR

-1352 MKDLQAA
+1352 TKDLQAA
-1359 MVRSLPEVGE
+1359 VVRSLPEVGE

-1377 ARVMIEN
+1377 ARLMIEN

-1415 RDRGARG
+1415 RDRGTRG

>member
-1 MGGPTPSVISPFQ
+1 
-14 LRFPISSASLSALR
+14 
-28 APPQTLRDTDRGV
+28 
-41 SMATSRIA
+41 
-49 LPATEFPL
+49 
-57 HVPVGI
+57 
-63 GGYGVTLEMKDYEV
+63 
-77 LRDEKAEFTE
+77 
-87 PCFDLGLAYELDR
+87 
-100 LGKGDRMILIRGAS
+100 
-114 LRAARTASK
+114 
-123 ADHLIFGSAF
+123 
-133 GFEALAIPL
+133 
-142 CTRHC
+142 
-147 SVLLVVR
+147 
-154 PGDLLLPDEE
+154 
-164 EIGTF
+164 
-169 YRHLDPKTS
+169 
-178 SKRHEEEAANV
+178 
-189 LRFFGECVKA
+189 
-199 ELNRGGR
+199 
-206 QWTAAPPSAKVLS
+206 
-219 ERLESLAAPIRD
+219 
-231 VSFQRPCRLVA
+231 
-242 WAIVVQA
+242 
-249 STHPFRRRHVLRMLM
+249 MLM
-264 QKLPDILKEEVAGT
+264 QKLPDILKEEVAGS

-292 LDDVHRSYDPLI
+292 LDDVFRSYDPLI

-324 EKAASNEGEAAS
+324 EKAASNRGEAAS
-336 TVARGVGTAIAL
+336 TVARGVETGIAMGGEEEHEREDVEGGGEHDGGSEE

-360 AVTGEEEAVQFAG
+360 VVTGEEEAVQFAG
-373 EKVADKSGGSGPNLG
+373 EKVADMGGGSGPKLG

-393 SSGSTPT
+393 SSGSTPP

-432 EFQTARNDTMYG
+432 EFQTARNDTIYG

-470 IQTAVDAMRAV
+470 IQLAVDAVRAV

-504 QALHLTAT
+504 QALHSTAT

-530 DALGQKIKTVVS
+530 DSLGQNIKTVVS

-555 IAAPV
+555 IAAAV

-591 LPTALASVMHGG
+591 LPTAFASVMHGG

-652 APPYV
+652 APPYA

-663 GLLKDGLGARPS
+663 DLLKDGLGARPS
-675 EDFRQVDVAL
+675 EHFRQVDVAL
-685 QDPQSV
+685 EDPQSV

-718 PSCDQVSLADELMG
+718 PSCEQVSLADELMG
-732 EASVVAKQGWQPT
+732 
-745 AEQHPHPE
+745 
-753 ASPATAQGAR
+753 PATAQGAR
-763 PSGGTAQMADDMHVA
+763 PSGGTAQTADDMHVA
-778 AVVAQA
+778 AVVGQA
-784 RGEPVA
+784 RREPVA
-790 VQHVQPSTSTP
+790 VQHRWSDS
-801 TARPTGVTAQLPDD
+801 R
-815 LLRPAAVVG
+815 
-824 QQGGPPGAG
+824 AG

-848 RPAGVTA
+848 RPAGVTP

-861 RQAAVVGQQGGPPGT
+861 RPAAVVGQQGGPPGT
-876 GQHPPTATSP
+876 GQHTPTATSP
-886 AGATALV
+886 ATARDARSAGATALVDELLRPASVVGHHVQQAAAGQHPHTATSPATARDARPGGVTALV

-929 IPTAVESRAVEALV
+929 IPTAVESRAVEALIT
-943 RQKPSFDEYLKWL
+943 QKPSYDEYLKWL
-956 EDQGQKTPVIPPTHS
+956 EDQGHKTPVIPPTHS
-971 NQAVDQGA
+971 NQVVDQGA

-1061 KSPPATTGEVGDGKQ
+1061 KSPPATTG
-1076 KRKGKDKAKG
+1076 
-1086 GPAKVGSSKGTS
+1086 
-1098 KAAAQGRKGSGVCV
+1098 
-1112 DPSNGLAVS
+1112 
-1121 EMKFGKKSRYICRSM
+1121 KKSRYICRSM

-1159 VLEEFG
+1159 VLDEFG

-1173 QYKADWNVER
+1173 QYKADWNVAR

-1190 MVMWSRGANVFRDRF
+1190 MVMWSRGANVFRDR
-1205 QQVVAEYNRITGADR
+1205 ITEADR

-1265 PVAAKVTPIPG
+1265 PVAAKVLPIPG

-1309 GGAAATMRG
+1309 GGAAATVRG

-1333 VLQRAA
+1333 VLKRAA
-1339 SRVVVVGEVAETV
+1339 SREVVVGEVAETV
-1352 MKDLQAA
+1352 TKDLQAA
-1359 MVRSLPEVGE
+1359 VLRSLPEVGE

-1406 IDPQMKIII
+1406 IDPQMKVII

>member
-1 MGGPTPSVISPFQ
+1 
-14 LRFPISSASLSALR
+14 
-28 APPQTLRDTDRGV
+28 
-41 SMATSRIA
+41 
-49 LPATEFPL
+49 
-57 HVPVGI
+57 
-63 GGYGVTLEMKDYEV
+63 
-77 LRDEKAEFTE
+77 
-87 PCFDLGLAYELDR
+87 
-100 LGKGDRMILIRGAS
+100 MILIRGAS

-123 ADHLIFGSAF
+123 ADYLVFGSAF

-142 CTRHC
+142 CTGGGPLPGRHC

-199 ELNRGGR
+199 ELNREGR
-206 QWTAAPPSAKVLS
+206 QWTAAPPSVEVVS

-242 WAIVVQA
+242 WAIVVEA

-264 QKLPDILKEEVAGT
+264 QKLPDILKEEVADT

-292 LDDVHRSYDPLI
+292 LDDVYRSYDPLI

-324 EKAASNEGEAAS
+324 EKVASNKGEAAS
-336 TVARGVGTAIAL
+336 TVGRGVGTGIAL
-348 EEEDVEREEDDV
+348 GGEEEHEREDVEGGGEHDGGSEEEEEDVEREEDDV

-373 EKVADKSGGSGPNLG
+373 EKVADKSGGSGPKLG
-388 KKARG
+388 KKAG
-393 SSGSTPT
+393 SSSGSTPT

-432 EFQTARNDTMYG
+432 EFQTARNDKIYG

-555 IAAPV
+555 IAAAV

-610 GPAPRQSGKRVADE
+610 GPAPRQSGKRFADE
-624 KSLTGDQTSGSKR
+624 KSLTGDQTSGAKR

-663 GLLKDGLGARPS
+663 DLLQDRLGARPS
-675 EDFRQVDVAL
+675 EDFRQLDNAL

-732 EASVVAKQGWQPT
+732 
-745 AEQHPHPE
+745 
-753 ASPATAQGAR
+753 PATAQGAR

-778 AVVAQA
+778 AVVGQA
-784 RGEPVA
+784 
-790 VQHVQPSTSTP
+790 S
-801 TARPTGVTAQLPDD
+801 QLPDD

-824 QQGGPPGAG
+824 QQGGPLGAG
-833 QHLHPST
+833 QHLHPSM

-861 RQAAVVGQQGGPPGT
+861 RPAAVVGQQGGPPGT
-876 GQHPPTATSP
+876 GQHTPTATSP
-886 AGATALV
+886 AIAQDARPAGATALVDELLRPASVVGQHVQQAAAGQHPHTATSPATARDARPGGVAALV

-929 IPTAVESRAVEALV
+929 IPTAVESRAVEALIT
-943 RQKPSFDEYLKWL
+943 QKPSYDEYLKWL

-971 NQAVDQGA
+971 NQVVDQGA
-979 EAANVAAATAG
+979 EAANVAAVTAG

-1048 STAPAEDHSAAGA
+1048 STAPAEDHSAASA

-1086 GPAKVGSSKGTS
+1086 GPLKVGSSKGTS
-1098 KAAAQGRKGSGVCV
+1098 KAAAQGRKGSGVRV
-1112 DPSNGLAVS
+1112 DPSSGLAVS

-1159 VLEEFG
+1159 VLDEFG

-1173 QYKADWNVER
+1173 QYKADWNVAR

-1190 MVMWSRGANVFRDRF
+1190 MVMWSRGANVFRD
-1205 QQVVAEYNRITGADR
+1205 RITGADR

-1234 DLPESTEPEKAAKK
+1234 DLPESTEPEKAAKN

-1287 GTAAAVWCFSET
+1287 STAAAVWCFSET

-1309 GGAAATMRG
+1309 GGAAATVRG

-1333 VLQRAA
+1333 VLQRAT

-1352 MKDLQAA
+1352 TKDLQAA
-1359 MVRSLPEVGE
+1359 VVRSLPEVGE

-1384 LAFWGDCNVG
+1384 LAF
-1394 GPKLKARGVDLP
+1394 
-1406 IDPQMKIII
+1406 
-1415 RDRGARG
+1415 
-1422 QQHKGKQ
+1422 
-1429 VADA
+1429 

>member
-1 MGGPTPSVISPFQ
+1 
-14 LRFPISSASLSALR
+14 
-28 APPQTLRDTDRGV
+28 
-41 SMATSRIA
+41 
-49 LPATEFPL
+49 
-57 HVPVGI
+57 
-63 GGYGVTLEMKDYEV
+63 MKDYEV

-123 ADHLIFGSAF
+123 ADYLIFGSAF
-133 GFEALAIPL
+133 GFEALAMPL
-142 CTRHC
+142 CTGGGPLPGRHC

-154 PGDLLLPDEE
+154 PGDLLFPDEE
-164 EIGTF
+164 EIGTL

-189 LRFFGECVKA
+189 L
-199 ELNRGGR
+199 
-206 QWTAAPPSAKVLS
+206 
-219 ERLESLAAPIRD
+219 
-231 VSFQRPCRLVA
+231 SFQRPCRLVA

-249 STHPFRRRHVLRMLM
+249 TTHPFRRRHVLRMLM
-264 QKLPDILKEEVAGT
+264 QKLPDILKEEVAGA

-324 EKAASNEGEAAS
+324 EKAASNKGEAAS
-336 TVARGVGTAIAL
+336 TVGRGVGTGIAL
-348 EEEDVEREEDDV
+348 GGEEEHEREDVEGGGEHDGGSEEEEDVEREEDDV
-360 AVTGEEEAVQFAG
+360 AVTGEEEAVQFGG
-373 EKVADKSGGSGPNLG
+373 EKVADKSGGSGPKLG

-400 RMASKAAIERL
+400 TMASKAAIERL

-555 IAAPV
+555 IAAAV

-565 QELRDDLVKAVTS
+565 QELRDNLVKAVTS

-586 AGFSL
+586 VGFSL

-663 GLLKDGLGARPS
+663 DLLKDGLGARPS
-675 EDFRQVDVAL
+675 
-685 QDPQSV
+685 
-691 VGKTGGQPVGDKQPQ
+691 
-706 APTDPPSAHDAP
+706 
-718 PSCDQVSLADELMG
+718 
-732 EASVVAKQGWQPT
+732 
-745 AEQHPHPE
+745 
-753 ASPATAQGAR
+753 
-763 PSGGTAQMADDMHVA
+763 
-778 AVVAQA
+778 
-784 RGEPVA
+784 
-790 VQHVQPSTSTP
+790 
-801 TARPTGVTAQLPDD
+801 
-815 LLRPAAVVG
+815 
-824 QQGGPPGAG
+824 
-833 QHLHPST
+833 
-840 STPTAQDA
+840 
-848 RPAGVTA
+848 
-855 LVDELL
+855 
-861 RQAAVVGQQGGPPGT
+861 
-876 GQHPPTATSP
+876 
-886 AGATALV
+886 
-893 DELLRPAAVVGQ
+893 
-905 HVQQAAGA
+905 
-913 ASLPV
+913 
-918 HGAMVA
+918 
-924 AEPIP
+924 
-929 IPTAVESRAVEALV
+929 
-943 RQKPSFDEYLKWL
+943 
-956 EDQGQKTPVIPPTHS
+956 
-971 NQAVDQGA
+971 AVDQGA

-1030 KLQAAAP
+1030 KLQAPAP

-1061 KSPPATTGEVGDGKQ
+1061 KSPPATTGEVSNGKQ

-1086 GPAKVGSSKGTS
+1086 GPTKVGSSKGTS
-1098 KAAAQGRKGSGVCV
+1098 KAAAQGRKGSGVRV
-1112 DPSNGLAVS
+1112 DPPNGLAVL
-1121 EMKFGKKSRYICRSM
+1121 EMKFGKKSRYICQSM

-1173 QYKADWNVER
+1173 QYKADWNVAR

-1190 MVMWSRGANVFRDRF
+1190 MVMWSRGANVFHDRF

-1256 RVSMCAAFA
+1256 RR
-1265 PVAAKVTPIPG
+1265 PAK
-1276 VGSERLSEILA
+1276 
-1287 GTAAAVWCFSET
+1287 
-1299 NATAEVAAGE
+1299 

-1352 MKDLQAA
+1352 TKDLQAA
-1359 MVRSLPEVGE
+1359 VVRSLPEVGE

-1406 IDPQMKIII
+1406 IDPQMKINI
-1415 RDRGARG
+1415 RDRGTRG

>member
-28 APPQTLRDTDRGV
+28 APPQTFRDTDRGV

-123 ADHLIFGSAF
+123 ADYLIFGSAF

-142 CTRHC
+142 CTDGGPLPGRHC
-147 SVLLVVR
+147 NVLLVVR

-164 EIGTF
+164 EIGTL

-242 WAIVVQA
+242 WAIIVQA

-278 GLLAVNAFAWSLEH
+278 GLLAVNAFAWSLKH

-324 EKAASNEGEAAS
+324 EKAASNKGEAAS
-336 TVARGVGTAIAL
+336 TVGRGVGTGIAL
-348 EEEDVEREEDDV
+348 GGEEEHEREDVEGGGEHDGGSEEEEDVEREEDDV
-360 AVTGEEEAVQFAG
+360 AVTGGEEAVQFAG
-373 EKVADKSGGSGPNLG
+373 EKVADKSGGSGPKLG

-444 VVTSAVNKLTTVA
+444 VVTSAVKNLTTVA

-504 QALHLTAT
+504 QALHLTTT

-555 IAAPV
+555 IAAAV
-560 TAKVV
+560 TARVV

-578 ATQQGIGT
+578 ATQQGIST

-603 RATAEES
+603 RATTEES
-610 GPAPRQSGKRVADE
+610 GPVPRQSGKRVADE

-657 RIPGVH
+657 
-663 GLLKDGLGARPS
+663 L
-675 EDFRQVDVAL
+675 
-685 QDPQSV
+685 
-691 VGKTGGQPVGDKQPQ
+691 T
-706 APTDPPSAHDAP
+706 
-718 PSCDQVSLADELMG
+718 
-732 EASVVAKQGWQPT
+732 
-745 AEQHPHPE
+745 
-753 ASPATAQGAR
+753 
-763 PSGGTAQMADDMHVA
+763 
-778 AVVAQA
+778 
-784 RGEPVA
+784 
-790 VQHVQPSTSTP
+790 
-801 TARPTGVTAQLPDD
+801 
-815 LLRPAAVVG
+815 
-824 QQGGPPGAG
+824 
-833 QHLHPST
+833 
-840 STPTAQDA
+840 
-848 RPAGVTA
+848 
-855 LVDELL
+855 
-861 RQAAVVGQQGGPPGT
+861 
-876 GQHPPTATSP
+876 
-886 AGATALV
+886 
-893 DELLRPAAVVGQ
+893 
-905 HVQQAAGA
+905 
-913 ASLPV
+913 
-918 HGAMVA
+918 
-924 AEPIP
+924 
-929 IPTAVESRAVEALV
+929 
-943 RQKPSFDEYLKWL
+943 QKPSFDEYLKWL

-990 PSGSTVEAAVW
+990 PSGSTVEAVVW

-1048 STAPAEDHSAAGA
+1048 STAPAKDHSAAGA

-1098 KAAAQGRKGSGVCV
+1098 KAAAQGRKGSGVRV
-1112 DPSNGLAVS
+1112 DPSNGLAIS

-1173 QYKADWNVER
+1173 QYKADWNVAR

-1234 DLPESTEPEKAAKK
+1234 DLAESTEPEKAAKK

-1265 PVAAKVTPIPG
+1265 PMAAKVTPIPG
-1276 VGSERLSEILA
+1276 LGSERLSEILA

-1352 MKDLQAA
+1352 TKDLQAA
-1359 MVRSLPEVGE
+1359 VVRSLPEVGE

-1384 LAFWGDCNVG
+1384 LAFSGDCNVG
-1394 GPKLKARGVDLP
+1394 GPKLKARGVDLL

-1415 RDRGARG
+1415 RDRGTRG

>member
-1 MGGPTPSVISPFQ
+1 
-14 LRFPISSASLSALR
+14 
-28 APPQTLRDTDRGV
+28 
-41 SMATSRIA
+41 
-49 LPATEFPL
+49 
-57 HVPVGI
+57 
-63 GGYGVTLEMKDYEV
+63 
-77 LRDEKAEFTE
+77 
-87 PCFDLGLAYELDR
+87 
-100 LGKGDRMILIRGAS
+100 MILIRGAS

-123 ADHLIFGSAF
+123 ADYLVFGSAF

-142 CTRHC
+142 CTGGGPLPGRHC

-154 PGDLLLPDEE
+154 PGDLLLLDEE

-199 ELNRGGR
+199 ELNREGR
-206 QWTAAPPSAKVLS
+206 QWTAAPPSAEVLS

-242 WAIVVQA
+242 WAIVVEA

-292 LDDVHRSYDPLI
+292 LDDVYRSYDPLI

-324 EKAASNEGEAAS
+324 EKAASNKGEAAS
-336 TVARGVGTAIAL
+336 TVGRGVGTGIAL
-348 EEEDVEREEDDV
+348 GGEEEHEREDVEGGGEHDGGSEEEEEDVEREEDDV
-360 AVTGEEEAVQFAG
+360 VVTGEEEAVQFAG
-373 EKVADKSGGSGPNLG
+373 EKVADKSGGSGPKLG

-432 EFQTARNDTMYG
+432 EFQTARNDTIYG

-555 IAAPV
+555 IAAAV

-610 GPAPRQSGKRVADE
+610 GPAPRQLGKRVADE
-624 KSLTGDQTSGSKR
+624 KSLTGDQTSGAKR
-637 SRGPAVKRGVGVDPP
+637 SRGPAVKRG
-652 APPYV
+652 
-657 RIPGVH
+657 
-663 GLLKDGLGARPS
+663 

-732 EASVVAKQGWQPT
+732 
-745 AEQHPHPE
+745 
-753 ASPATAQGAR
+753 PATAQGAR

-778 AVVAQA
+778 AVVGQA

-824 QQGGPPGAG
+824 QQGGPPDAG

-861 RQAAVVGQQGGPPGT
+861 RPAAVVGQQGGPPGT
-876 GQHPPTATSP
+876 GQHTPTATSP
-886 AGATALV
+886 ATAQDARPAGATALVDELLRPTSVVGQHVQQAAAGQHPHTATSPATARDARPGGVTALV

-929 IPTAVESRAVEALV
+929 IPTAVESRAVEALTT
-943 RQKPSFDEYLKWL
+943 QKPSYDEYLKWL
-956 EDQGQKTPVIPPTHS
+956 EDQGKKTPVIPPTHS
-971 NQAVDQGA
+971 NQVVDQGA
-979 EAANVAAATAG
+979 ETANVAAATAG

-1001 RAAEE
+1001 RAVEG

-1086 GPAKVGSSKGTS
+1086 GPSKVGSSKGTS
-1098 KAAAQGRKGSGVCV
+1098 KAAAQGRKGSGVRV

-1159 VLEEFG
+1159 VLDEFG

-1173 QYKADWNVER
+1173 QYKADWNVAR

-1190 MVMWSRGANVFRDRF
+1190 MVMWSRGANVFRDR
-1205 QQVVAEYNRITGADR
+1205 ITRADR
-1220 AALMLALRPAVWFG
+1220 AALMLALRPAVWFD
-1234 DLPESTEPEKAAKK
+1234 DLPESTGPEKAAKN

-1256 RVSMCAAFA
+1256 RVLMCAAFA
-1265 PVAAKVTPIPG
+1265 PVAAK
-1276 VGSERLSEILA
+1276 
-1287 GTAAAVWCFSET
+1287 T

-1352 MKDLQAA
+1352 TKDLQTAV
-1359 MVRSLPEVGE
+1359 VRSLPEVGE

-1394 GPKLKARGVDLP
+1394 TPKLKARGVDLP

>member
-1 MGGPTPSVISPFQ
+1 
-14 LRFPISSASLSALR
+14 
-28 APPQTLRDTDRGV
+28 
-41 SMATSRIA
+41 
-49 LPATEFPL
+49 
-57 HVPVGI
+57 
-63 GGYGVTLEMKDYEV
+63 MKDYEV

-100 LGKGDRMILIRGAS
+100 LGKGDSMILIRGAS

-123 ADHLIFGSAF
+123 ADYLVFGSAF

-142 CTRHC
+142 CTGHC

-178 SKRHEEEAANV
+178 SKWHEEEAANV
-189 LRFFGECVKA
+189 MRFFAECAKA
-199 ELNRGGR
+199 ELNREGR
-206 QWTAAPPSAKVLS
+206 QWTAAPPSAEILS

-242 WAIVVQA
+242 WAIVVEA

-264 QKLPDILKEEVAGT
+264 QKLPDILKEEVAGS

-292 LDDVHRSYDPLI
+292 LDDVFRSYDPLI

-324 EKAASNEGEAAS
+324 EKAASNRGEAAS
-336 TVARGVGTAIAL
+336 TVARGVETGIAMGGEEEHEREDVEGGGEHDGGSEE
-348 EEEDVEREEDDV
+348 EEEDVEREEDDMV
-360 AVTGEEEAVQFAG
+360 VTGEEEAVQFAG
-373 EKVADKSGGSGPNLG
+373 EKVADMGGGSGPKLG

-393 SSGSTPT
+393 SSGSTPP

-432 EFQTARNDTMYG
+432 EFQTARNDTIYG
-444 VVTSAVNKLTTVA
+444 VVTSAVNKLTIVA

-470 IQTAVDAMRAV
+470 IQTAVDAVRAV

-530 DALGQKIKTVVS
+530 DSLGQNIKTVVS

-555 IAAPV
+555 IAAAV

-591 LPTALASVMHGG
+591 LPTAFASVMHGG
-603 RATAEES
+603 RANRRGEWA
-610 GPAPRQSGKRVADE
+610 GPK
-624 KSLTGDQTSGSKR
+624 
-637 SRGPAVKRGVGVDPP
+637 AVGE
-652 APPYV
+652 
-657 RIPGVH
+657 
-663 GLLKDGLGARPS
+663 KDGLGARPS
-675 EDFRQVDVAL
+675 EHFRQVDVAL
-685 QDPQSV
+685 EDPQSV
-691 VGKTGGQPVGDKQPQ
+691 VGKTGGQSVGDKQPQ

-718 PSCDQVSLADELMG
+718 PSCEQVSLADELMG
-732 EASVVAKQGWQPT
+732 
-745 AEQHPHPE
+745 
-753 ASPATAQGAR
+753 PATAQGAR
-763 PSGGTAQMADDMHVA
+763 PSGGTAQTADDMHVA
-778 AVVAQA
+778 AVVGQA
-784 RGEPVA
+784 RREPVA

-824 QQGGPPGAG
+824 QQGGPAGAG

-861 RQAAVVGQQGGPPGT
+861 RPAAVVGQQGGPPGT
-876 GQHPPTATSP
+876 GQHTPTATSP
-886 AGATALV
+886 ATARDARSAGATALVDELLRPASVVGQHVQQAAAGQHPHTATSPATARDARPGGVTALV

-929 IPTAVESRAVEALV
+929 IPTAVESRAVEALIT
-943 RQKPSFDEYLKWL
+943 QKPSYDEYLKWL
-956 EDQGQKTPVIPPTHS
+956 EDQGHKTPVIPPTHS
-971 NQAVDQGA
+971 NQVVDQGA

-1061 KSPPATTGEVGDGKQ
+1061 KSPPRPQ
-1076 KRKGKDKAKG
+1076 
-1086 GPAKVGSSKGTS
+1086 P
-1098 KAAAQGRKGSGVCV
+1098 
-1112 DPSNGLAVS
+1112 L
-1121 EMKFGKKSRYICRSM
+1121 GKKSRYICRSM

-1173 QYKADWNVER
+1173 QYKADWNVAR

-1190 MVMWSRGANVFRDRF
+1190 MVMWSRGGNVFRDRF

-1234 DLPESTEPEKAAKK
+1234 DLPESTEPEKAAKN

-1265 PVAAKVTPIPG
+1265 SVVAKVLPIPG

-1309 GGAAATMRG
+1309 GGAAATVRG

-1333 VLQRAA
+1333 VLKRAA
-1339 SRVVVVGEVAETV
+1339 SREVIVGEVAETV
-1352 MKDLQAA
+1352 TNDLQAA
-1359 MVRSLPEVGE
+1359 VLRSLPEVGE

-1406 IDPQMKIII
+1406 IDPQMKVII

>member
-1 MGGPTPSVISPFQ
+1 MGGPTPSFISPFQ

-28 APPQTLRDTDRGV
+28 APPQTFRDTDRGV

-49 LPATEFPL
+49 LLATEFPL

-63 GGYGVTLEMKDYEV
+63 GGYGVMVEMKDYEV

-123 ADHLIFGSAF
+123 ADYLIFGSAF

-142 CTRHC
+142 CTGGGPLPGRHC

-164 EIGTF
+164 EIGTL

-249 STHPFRRRHVLRMLM
+249 STHPFRRRRVLRMLM

-278 GLLAVNAFAWSLEH
+278 GLLVVNAFAWSLEH

-315 LRLELLHHA
+315 LRLELVHHA
-324 EKAASNEGEAAS
+324 EKAATNKGEAAS
-336 TVARGVGTAIAL
+336 TVGRGVGTGIAL
-348 EEEDVEREEDDV
+348 GGEEKHEREDVEGGGEHDGGSEEEEDVEREEDDV

-373 EKVADKSGGSGPNLG
+373 EKVADKSGGSGPKLG

-470 IQTAVDAMRAV
+470 IQTTVDAMRAV

-504 QALHLTAT
+504 QAIHLTAT

-530 DALGQKIKTVVS
+530 DALGEKIKTVVS

-555 IAAPV
+555 IAAAV

-610 GPAPRQSGKRVADE
+610 GPAPRQLGKRVADE

-657 RIPGVH
+657 
-663 GLLKDGLGARPS
+663 L
-675 EDFRQVDVAL
+675 
-685 QDPQSV
+685 
-691 VGKTGGQPVGDKQPQ
+691 T
-706 APTDPPSAHDAP
+706 
-718 PSCDQVSLADELMG
+718 
-732 EASVVAKQGWQPT
+732 
-745 AEQHPHPE
+745 
-753 ASPATAQGAR
+753 
-763 PSGGTAQMADDMHVA
+763 
-778 AVVAQA
+778 
-784 RGEPVA
+784 
-790 VQHVQPSTSTP
+790 
-801 TARPTGVTAQLPDD
+801 
-815 LLRPAAVVG
+815 
-824 QQGGPPGAG
+824 
-833 QHLHPST
+833 
-840 STPTAQDA
+840 
-848 RPAGVTA
+848 
-855 LVDELL
+855 
-861 RQAAVVGQQGGPPGT
+861 
-876 GQHPPTATSP
+876 
-886 AGATALV
+886 
-893 DELLRPAAVVGQ
+893 
-905 HVQQAAGA
+905 
-913 ASLPV
+913 
-918 HGAMVA
+918 
-924 AEPIP
+924 
-929 IPTAVESRAVEALV
+929 
-943 RQKPSFDEYLKWL
+943 QKPSFDEYLKWL

-1098 KAAAQGRKGSGVCV
+1098 KAAAQGWKGSSVRV
-1112 DPSNGLAVS
+1112 DPSNGVAVS
-1121 EMKFGKKSRYICRSM
+1121 EMKFGKKRRYICRSM
-1136 DKSEAAYCIAVA
+1136 DKSKAAYCIAVT

-1173 QYKADWNVER
+1173 QYKADWNVAR

-1205 QQVVAEYNRITGADR
+1205 QQVVAEYNRITGAGR

-1265 PVAAKVTPIPG
+1265 LVAAKVTSIPG
-1276 VGSERLSEILA
+1276 VGTERLSEILA

-1299 NATAEVAAGE
+1299 NAMAEVAAGE

-1352 MKDLQAA
+1352 TKDLQAA
-1359 MVRSLPEVGE
+1359 VVRSLPEVGE

-1415 RDRGARG
+1415 RDRGTRG

>member
-1 MGGPTPSVISPFQ
+1 
-14 LRFPISSASLSALR
+14 
-28 APPQTLRDTDRGV
+28 
-41 SMATSRIA
+41 
-49 LPATEFPL
+49 
-57 HVPVGI
+57 
-63 GGYGVTLEMKDYEV
+63 
-77 LRDEKAEFTE
+77 
-87 PCFDLGLAYELDR
+87 
-100 LGKGDRMILIRGAS
+100 
-114 LRAARTASK
+114 
-123 ADHLIFGSAF
+123 
-133 GFEALAIPL
+133 
-142 CTRHC
+142 
-147 SVLLVVR
+147 
-154 PGDLLLPDEE
+154 
-164 EIGTF
+164 
-169 YRHLDPKTS
+169 
-178 SKRHEEEAANV
+178 
-189 LRFFGECVKA
+189 
-199 ELNRGGR
+199 
-206 QWTAAPPSAKVLS
+206 
-219 ERLESLAAPIRD
+219 
-231 VSFQRPCRLVA
+231 
-242 WAIVVQA
+242 
-249 STHPFRRRHVLRMLM
+249 
-264 QKLPDILKEEVAGT
+264 
-278 GLLAVNAFAWSLEH
+278 
-292 LDDVHRSYDPLI
+292 
-304 VENPKMVGLKA
+304 
-315 LRLELLHHA
+315 
-324 EKAASNEGEAAS
+324 
-336 TVARGVGTAIAL
+336 
-348 EEEDVEREEDDV
+348 
-360 AVTGEEEAVQFAG
+360 
-373 EKVADKSGGSGPNLG
+373 
-388 KKARG
+388 
-393 SSGSTPT
+393 
-400 RMASKAAIERL
+400 
-411 KAAER
+411 
-416 EIKKLREEKLV
+416 
-427 AEKRL
+427 
-432 EFQTARNDTMYG
+432 
-444 VVTSAVNKLTTVA
+444 
-457 EGVTHLEQTSGRS
+457 
-470 IQTAVDAMRAV
+470 
-481 VQEAVSYRGSTLEF
+481 
-495 MNTQWLPTV
+495 
-504 QALHLTAT
+504 
-512 AAQGRR
+512 
-518 REDDLLLLRGVA
+518 
-530 DALGQKIKTVVS
+530 
-542 AEVKA
+542 
-547 AMEGEAQR
+547 
-555 IAAPV
+555 
-560 TAKVV
+560 
-565 QELRDDLVKAVTS
+565 
-578 ATQQGIGT
+578 
-586 AGFSL
+586 
-591 LPTALASVMHGG
+591 MHGG

-624 KSLTGDQTSGSKR
+624 KSLTGDQTSGSKQ

-652 APPYV
+652 AAPYV

-663 GLLKDGLGARPS
+663 DLLKDGLGARPS
-675 EDFRQVDVAL
+675 EHFRQVDVAL
-685 QDPQSV
+685 EDPQSV

-718 PSCDQVSLADELMG
+718 PSCEQVSLADELMG
-732 EASVVAKQGWQPT
+732 
-745 AEQHPHPE
+745 
-753 ASPATAQGAR
+753 PATAQGAR
-763 PSGGTAQMADDMHVA
+763 PSGGTAQTADDMHVA
-778 AVVAQA
+778 AVVGQA
-784 RGEPVA
+784 RREPIA

-824 QQGGPPGAG
+824 QQGGPAGAG

-861 RQAAVVGQQGGPPGT
+861 RPAAVVGQQGGPPST
-876 GQHPPTATSP
+876 GQHTPTATSP
-886 AGATALV
+886 ATARDARSVGATALVDELLRPASVVGQHVQQAAAGQHPHTATSPATARDARPGGVTALV

-929 IPTAVESRAVEALV
+929 IPTAVESRAVEALIT
-943 RQKPSFDEYLKWL
+943 QKPSYDEYLKWL
-956 EDQGQKTPVIPPTHS
+956 EDQGHKTPVIPPTHS
-971 NQAVDQGA
+971 NQVVDQGA
-979 EAANVAAATAG
+979 EAASVAAATAG

-1061 KSPPATTGEVGDGKQ
+1061 KSPPATTG
-1076 KRKGKDKAKG
+1076 
-1086 GPAKVGSSKGTS
+1086 
-1098 KAAAQGRKGSGVCV
+1098 
-1112 DPSNGLAVS
+1112 
-1121 EMKFGKKSRYICRSM
+1121 KKSRYICRSM
-1136 DKSEAAYCIAVA
+1136 DKSEAAYCIAVV

-1159 VLEEFG
+1159 VLDEFG

-1173 QYKADWNVER
+1173 QYKADWNVAR

-1190 MVMWSRGANVFRDRF
+1190 MVMWSRGANVFRD
-1205 QQVVAEYNRITGADR
+1205 RITGADR

-1265 PVAAKVTPIPG
+1265 PVAAKVLPIPG

-1309 GGAAATMRG
+1309 GGAAATVRG

-1333 VLQRAA
+1333 VLKRAA
-1339 SRVVVVGEVAETV
+1339 SREVVVGEVAETV
-1352 MKDLQAA
+1352 TKDLQAA
-1359 MVRSLPEVGE
+1359 VLRSLPEVGE

-1406 IDPQMKIII
+1406 IDPQMKVII

>member
-1 MGGPTPSVISPFQ
+1 
-14 LRFPISSASLSALR
+14 
-28 APPQTLRDTDRGV
+28 
-41 SMATSRIA
+41 
-49 LPATEFPL
+49 
-57 HVPVGI
+57 
-63 GGYGVTLEMKDYEV
+63 
-77 LRDEKAEFTE
+77 
-87 PCFDLGLAYELDR
+87 
-100 LGKGDRMILIRGAS
+100 MILIRGAS

-123 ADHLIFGSAF
+123 ADYLIFGSAF

-142 CTRHC
+142 CTGGGPLPGKHC
-147 SVLLVVR
+147 NVLLVVR
-154 PGDLLLPDEE
+154 PGDLLLPDDE
-164 EIGTF
+164 EIGTL

-249 STHPFRRRHVLRMLM
+249 STHPFYRRHVLRMLM
-264 QKLPDILKEEVAGT
+264 QKLPDILKEEVAGM

-324 EKAASNEGEAAS
+324 EKAASNKGEAAS
-336 TVARGVGTAIAL
+336 TVGRGVGTGIAL
-348 EEEDVEREEDDV
+348 GGEEEHEREDVEGGGEHDGGSEEEEDVEREEDDV
-360 AVTGEEEAVQFAG
+360 AVTGEEKAVQFAG
-373 EKVADKSGGSGPNLG
+373 EKVADKSGGSGPKLG

-393 SSGSTPT
+393 SSGSTST

-504 QALHLTAT
+504 QALHLTTT

-542 AEVKA
+542 AEVNA

-555 IAAPV
+555 IAAAV

-578 ATQQGIGT
+578 ATQQGIST

-610 GPAPRQSGKRVADE
+610 GPVPRQSGKRVADE

-657 RIPGVH
+657 RIPDVH
-663 GLLKDGLGARPS
+663 DLLKDGLGARPS
-675 EDFRQVDVAL
+675 
-685 QDPQSV
+685 
-691 VGKTGGQPVGDKQPQ
+691 
-706 APTDPPSAHDAP
+706 
-718 PSCDQVSLADELMG
+718 
-732 EASVVAKQGWQPT
+732 
-745 AEQHPHPE
+745 
-753 ASPATAQGAR
+753 
-763 PSGGTAQMADDMHVA
+763 
-778 AVVAQA
+778 
-784 RGEPVA
+784 
-790 VQHVQPSTSTP
+790 
-801 TARPTGVTAQLPDD
+801 
-815 LLRPAAVVG
+815 
-824 QQGGPPGAG
+824 
-833 QHLHPST
+833 
-840 STPTAQDA
+840 
-848 RPAGVTA
+848 
-855 LVDELL
+855 
-861 RQAAVVGQQGGPPGT
+861 
-876 GQHPPTATSP
+876 
-886 AGATALV
+886 
-893 DELLRPAAVVGQ
+893 
-905 HVQQAAGA
+905 
-913 ASLPV
+913 
-918 HGAMVA
+918 
-924 AEPIP
+924 
-929 IPTAVESRAVEALV
+929 
-943 RQKPSFDEYLKWL
+943 
-956 EDQGQKTPVIPPTHS
+956 
-971 NQAVDQGA
+971 AVDQGA

-1098 KAAAQGRKGSGVCV
+1098 KAAAQGRKGSGVRV

-1121 EMKFGKKSRYICRSM
+1121 EMKFGKKSRYMCRTM

-1173 QYKADWNVER
+1173 QYKADWNVAR

-1190 MVMWSRGANVFRDRF
+1190 MVMWSRGANVFRDR
-1205 QQVVAEYNRITGADR
+1205 ITGADR
-1220 AALMLALRPAVWFG
+1220 AALMLALRPTVWFG

-1256 RVSMCAAFA
+1256 RVLMCAAFA

-1352 MKDLQAA
+1352 TEDLQAA
-1359 MVRSLPEVGE
+1359 VVRSLPEVGE

-1415 RDRGARG
+1415 RDRGTRG